1 MVSDPN
7 CPCCNS
13 TMEMHGDA
21 VGGHLHYCAYCY
33 GMLTSDRWLVTNI
46 DAQVLRRMKTAV
58 FNGEDAIYSCP
69 TCEGGMVK
77 GPVPTS
83 GTPIEVDGCLKCG
96 SLWFDNREIEPFI
109 PEIRNLANLP
119 DNDPI
124 PLFPEIE
131 RASTI
136 AKLMFAD
143 LFGAISTITRRKRD
157 DSEE

>member
-83 GTPIEVDGCLKCG
+83 RAPIEVDGCLKCG
-96 SLWFDNREIEPFI
+96 SLWFDNREIEPFF
-109 PEIRNLANLP
+109 PDFRDLAIFL
-119 DNDPI
+119 DNDPA
-124 PLFPEIE
+124 PLFHFTE
-131 RASTI
+131 
-136 AKLMFAD
+136 AKLVFAD
-143 LFGAISTITRRKRD
+143 LFGAISSITRRKRD